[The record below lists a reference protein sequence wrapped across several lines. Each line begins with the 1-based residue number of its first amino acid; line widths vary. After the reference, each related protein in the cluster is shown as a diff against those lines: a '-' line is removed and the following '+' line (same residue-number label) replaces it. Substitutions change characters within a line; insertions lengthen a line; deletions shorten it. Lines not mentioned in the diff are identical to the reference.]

1 MRADALTRATNHEH
15 YMESASYNHSNI
27 LSELPNHYANKYQSQ
42 HTMISR
48 STLNG
53 AMRVAI
59 ASATARIAMNTK
71 TKTFET
77 SKMIKKIPIKDKM
90 VKKFKILY

>member
-1 MRADALTRATNHEH
+1 
-15 YMESASYNHSNI
+15 
-27 LSELPNHYANKYQSQ
+27 
-42 HTMISR
+42 MISR
-48 STLNG
+48 STLSG

-71 TKTFET
+71 TKTFEMF
-77 SKMIKKIPIKDKM
+77 KMIKKIPIKDKM

>member
-1 MRADALTRATNHEH
+1 
-15 YMESASYNHSNI
+15 
-27 LSELPNHYANKYQSQ
+27 
-42 HTMISR
+42 MISR

-90 VKKFKILY
+90 VKKFKIPY